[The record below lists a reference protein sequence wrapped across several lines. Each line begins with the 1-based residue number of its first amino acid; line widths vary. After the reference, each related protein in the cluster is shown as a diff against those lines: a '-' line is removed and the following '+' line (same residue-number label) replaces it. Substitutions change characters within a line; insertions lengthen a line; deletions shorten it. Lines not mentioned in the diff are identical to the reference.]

1 MSRVA
6 MMGRSI
12 GQRLAVVLGLV
23 LLIAFLGSGIG
34 YWALHRVAAETKDMF
49 EKSLVSERIATDWYR
64 NITNGVNRTS
74 AIAVSADPQLAQ
86 FFAANAAESTK
97 QSSELQKRLEVLM
110 AAPDER
116 ALFDKLSQARK
127 AYLSTR
133 DAVTQAKKAGDND
146 KARQTFD
153 AEFTPAAAAFQDA
166 IKNVVQDQRD
176 KLDAAAQRV
185 DATNH
190 QAQWALVV
198 FGVCALIVGGTL
210 SVWLQ
215 RSITRPLREAA
226 NVAEAIARFD
236 LSSKITPQ
244 SDDET
249 GQLLRALQSMQTS
262 LTRLITSVQQSTDSI
277 GTASSEIAS
286 GNMDLSSRTEQT
298 ASNLQQAAA
307 SMMQLSGT
315 VRQTADSAATAN
327 QLATSAAAVAQRGGQ
342 VVSQVV
348 ATMDEISASS
358 RRIGDIIGTIDGI
371 AFQTNIL
378 ALNAAVEAARAG
390 EQGRGFAVV
399 ASEVRSLAQRSAEA
413 AREIKGLIGASV
425 ERVESGSRLVQD
437 AGSTMGEIV
446 ASVQRVTDIIGE
458 ITAATQEQREGIDQ
472 INVAVTHLDQ
482 MTQQNAALVEEAAS
496 AAESLKDQSVRLSGE
511 VGVFRL

>member
-153 AEFTPAAAAFQDA
+153 AEFTPAAAAFQEA

-307 SMMQLSGT
+307 SMMQLTGT

-358 RRIGDIIGTIDGI
+358 RRISDIIGTIDGI

-378 ALNAAVEAARAG
+378 ALNAAVDAARAG

-399 ASEVRSLAQRSAEA
+399 AGEVRSLAQRSAEA